1 MRQKASSFAPRILCL
16 SALFSLHCS
25 HFVSEAQA
33 QDISQI
39 AQSDPLIITGA
50 VGTNN
55 TYYHSSVGSGY
66 RSPLSNSVYLNLN
79 ISVYGFSMPF
89 AVYYSNDNLDFN
101 YPHFSFNL
109 NPRYKNWTGYIGQ
122 GAMAYSSYV
131 MSMSFNG
138 VGVEY
143 DDGKRLRFGAWY
155 GTLRNAI
162 NDDPSD
168 PSARTPQ
175 YKRTGWG
182 FKVGYGNSNNFLD
195 LYFLKAKDRLKS
207 LDERWQQQVS
217 PQENLVV
224 GLKGQV
230 QPVKLLTLQANA
242 AASVFSTDTRVETIP
257 EDQFDSK
264 WNKIFDTRYSS
275 LARFAG
281 DVNATLTLP
290 AVTAQA
296 YYRLVQPDYNSMGA
310 YYMSNN
316 YHSLGLSVGT
326 TLMKN
331 ITLSGNFSGQRDNLS
346 DKQMFTTSGYVYAI
360 NAATRIGNNLNLTLG
375 YNGYTQ
381 KQSDGAAR
389 VNDTTRVNRLM
400 QSVTF
405 TPSYSFGS
413 GELTHSIALSAS
425 LTDNKDRNKFTNG
438 EGNVTST
445 ALGLS
450 YTLGVKPWEMDFSG
464 SLSHQKSKGYQTT
477 YISNIASLTTGRS
490 FLKEKELNVSATIN
504 LIYNEVKL
512 QSKSMSVGAD
522 ISVDYTL
529 AKAHVFSLQ
538 AGMNKYGDVNVTRR
552 RSSLDATDITASL
565 SYAYTFSLLEVKRK
579 GDKKTDK

>member
-1 MRQKASSFAPRILCL
+1 MTYRKLIQYLVKGKVKCFLLLYLFTFLPSS
-16 SALFSLHCS
+16 
-25 HFVSEAQA
+25 A

-55 TYYHSSVGSGY
+55 TYYHSSMGSGY
-66 RSPLSNSVYLNLN
+66 MSPLSNSIYLNLN

-109 NPRYKNWTGYIGQ
+109 NPRYKNWTGYIGL
-122 GAMAYSSYV
+122 GSMAYSSYV

-155 GTLRNAI
+155 GTLRNAV
-162 NDDPSD
+162 NDDPTD
-168 PSARTPQ
+168 PSARQPQ

-182 FKVGYGNSNNFLD
+182 FKVGYGNAKNYLD
-195 LYFLKAKDRLKS
+195 LYVLKAKDRLKS
-207 LDERWQQQVS
+207 LDERWQQQVA

-224 GLKGQV
+224 GMKGQL
-230 QPVKLLTLQANA
+230 QPLKVLSLQANA
-242 AASVFSTDTRVETIP
+242 AASVFSTDTRVEVVP
-257 EDQFDSK
+257 DEQFDSK
-264 WNKIFDTRYSS
+264 WNKVFETRYSS

-281 DVNATLTLP
+281 DVSATLTLP

-296 YYRLVQPDYNSMGA
+296 YYRMIQPDYNSMGA

-316 YHSLGLSVGT
+316 YHSLGLSIGS
-326 TLMKN
+326 TLMKTV
-331 ITLSGNFSGQRDNLS
+331 TLSANFSGQRDNLS
-346 DKQMFTTSGYVYAI
+346 NKQLFTTSGYVYAV
-360 NAATRIGNNLNLTLG
+360 NAATRIGNNLNLSLG

-381 KQSDGAAR
+381 SQSDGAAP

-400 QSVTF
+400 QSFTF
-405 TPSYSFGS
+405 TPSYVFSTK
-413 GELTHSIALSAS
+413 ELTHSIALSAS
-425 LTDNKDRNKFTNG
+425 LTDNKDRNKFTAG
-438 EGNVTST
+438 EGNVTSY

-450 YTLGVKPWEMDFSG
+450 YTLGVQPWEMDFTG
-464 SLSHQKSKGYQTT
+464 SLSHQKSKGYQTS
-477 YISNIASLTTGRS
+477 YISNIASLTTARS
-490 FLKEKELNVSATIN
+490 FLKEKELNVSATLN

-512 QSKSMSVGAD
+512 QSKSMSIGAD
-522 ISVDYTL
+522 FSVGYTL
-529 AKAHVFSLQ
+529 NKAHVFSLQ

-579 GDKKTDK
+579 GEKKE